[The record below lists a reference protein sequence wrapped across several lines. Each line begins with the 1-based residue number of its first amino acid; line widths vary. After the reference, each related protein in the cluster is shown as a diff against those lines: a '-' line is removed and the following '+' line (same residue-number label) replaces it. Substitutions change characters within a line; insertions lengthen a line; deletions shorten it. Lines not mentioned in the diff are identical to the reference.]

1 MPYQW
6 SPSPTPT
13 DTTTLSLWPHQSL
26 GPRGFAWFIGLTA
39 ATIALPL
46 IAMLG
51 SPVWWGLLPFIA
63 AALAAIWFAIRR
75 STRDRM
81 ISEEL
86 HLSTDLI
93 TLHRHGPRTR
103 HQEWQANP
111 HWVQVTLYPTEGPV
125 PQYLTLRGNGREVEL
140 GAFLSE
146 DERLALSED
155 LRQRLSDLRHHQAA
169 PADVP

>member
-6 SPSPTPT
+6 SPTP
-13 DTTTLSLWPHQSL
+13 DAPHLRLWPYQSL
-26 GPRGFAWFIGLTA
+26 EPRGFVWFIGVTA

-63 AALAAIWFAIRR
+63 AALAAIWYAIRR
-75 STRDRM
+75 SARDRA
-81 ISEEL
+81 ITEEL
-86 HLSTDLI
+86 HLTPDLI
-93 TLHRHGPRTR
+93 TLRRHGPRAA
-103 HQEWQANP
+103 HKEWQANP
-111 HWVQVTLYPTEGPV
+111 HWVQVTLYPVEGPV

-146 DERLALSED
+146 DERKALSRE
-155 LRQRLSDLRHHQAA
+155 LRDRLHALR
-169 PADVP
+169 